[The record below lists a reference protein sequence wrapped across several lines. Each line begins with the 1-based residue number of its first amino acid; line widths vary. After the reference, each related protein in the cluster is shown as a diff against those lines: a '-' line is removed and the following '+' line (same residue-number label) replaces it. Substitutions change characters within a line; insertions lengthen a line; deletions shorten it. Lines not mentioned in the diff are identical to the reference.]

1 MKYYQGKFKIQHPE
15 KYVGDIDKIIFRSG
29 LEFQFFK
36 FFDSNSSIVS
46 WGSEEFFILYPCQLD
61 NKMHRYFPDIFII
74 YKTKDDKLQKAICEI
89 KPLAFCSPPP
99 KPKRMTQGY
108 YDKCNDYIKN
118 QNKWDAAKIF
128 CKNNNLRFIILTE
141 QDLKK
146 RK

>member
-1 MKYYQGKFKIQHPE
+1 
-15 KYVGDIDKIIFRSG
+15 
-29 LEFQFFK
+29 
-36 FFDSNSSIVS
+36 
-46 WGSEEFFILYPCQLD
+46 
-61 NKMHRYFPDIFII
+61 
-74 YKTKDDKLQKAICEI
+74 
-89 KPLAFCSPPP
+89 
-99 KPKRMTQGY
+99 MTQGY